1 MRFPI
6 LTFLAIVVALS
17 GVCFAR
23 NTSPGD
29 CVSFTEATQHVGVM
43 QCVRGTVQHVENGR
57 NGATILNFC
66 QEPKACP
73 FTAVV
78 FPGDLKK
85 IGDVRLLE
93 GRSVE
98 IKGMIENY
106 DGRAEIVLRRSQQL
120 GQAAFL
126 VRPAVPTEYD
136 VERAGHYRAG
146 RFRPH
151 KSKKTHP
158 KKQGQPVSIEDP
170 EEPE

>member
-1 MRFPI
+1 MRFPT
-6 LTFLAIVVALS
+6 LTLVATVLALS
-17 GVCFAR
+17 GACFAH
-23 NTSPGD
+23 NSSTSD
-29 CVSFTEATQHVGVM
+29 CVSFTEATQHVGAT
-43 QCVRGTVQHVENGR
+43 QCIRGTVQHVENGR

-66 QEPKACP
+66 QEAKACP

-136 VERAGHYRAG
+136 VERGGHYRAG
-146 RFRPH
+146 KFKPY
-151 KSKKTHP
+151 KGKKKAQ